1 MTLEDPNFV
10 QRSLSYQNLFLSK
23 GYTTEQAGA
32 LSTMMINKAAT
43 VQAQLLTCKTIFIIG
58 SLLTGFA
65 IIVLFAFIVVN
76 KIIAFRNQAQQRVV
90 V

>member
-1 MTLEDPNFV
+1 MSN
-10 QRSLSYQNLFLSK
+10 
-23 GYTTEQAGA
+23 
-32 LSTMMINKAAT
+32 MMLNKAAT
-43 VQAQLLTCKTIFIIG
+43 IQAQLLTSKTIFIIG

-65 IIVLFAFIVVN
+65 IIVLFAFIVLN

>member
-1 MTLEDPNFV
+1 
-10 QRSLSYQNLFLSK
+10 
-23 GYTTEQAGA
+23 
-32 LSTMMINKAAT
+32 MMLNKAAT
-43 VQAQLLTCKTIFIIG
+43 IQAQLLTSKTIFIIG

-65 IIVLFAFIVVN
+65 IIVLFAFIVLN